1 MPINL
6 PTTKLFVFINGSFVN
21 NKDFIYLFIA
31 QFSPF
36 FRSMQATAYLYR
48 KNPYKGEKPKYF
60 LLASFTRSAF
70 T

>member
-6 PTTKLFVFINGSFVN
+6 PTIKLFVFINGSFVN

-36 FRSMQATAYLYR
+36 LGPCRLLPIYIGKIPIR
-48 KNPYKGEKPKYF
+48 GKN
-60 LLASFTRSAF
+60 LSISF
-70 T
+70 